1 MILQSFRPGAG
12 VAPVTVTLR
21 SSLGL
26 RVLSPKTISSNG
38 VPPVQTCKQSGSGPR
53 SLSRSAGRLKRFVAL
68 GQATDSQSSEP
79 SIQPSSV
86 WEQKIIT
93 LPAYNRGCHVVTRK
107 LLEQLPELLEFEVGM
122 ANLFIQHTSASLT
135 INENAS
141 PDVPKDLNDS
151 LDKIVPEGNWYRHL
165 DEGMDDM
172 PAHVKSSLMGPSLDL
187 PIRAGRLALGTWQG
201 IYLNEHR
208 NYGGARTIVITLQGC
223 KRADGRKYPAN
234 QSRW

>member
-172 PAHVKSSLMGPSLDL
+172 PAHVKVCWIALGARGKGQIPGNLLPPPSRFSFVEPGISHADQRF
-187 PIRAGRLALGTWQG
+187 PVWRRAGTELP
-201 IYLNEHR
+201 
-208 NYGGARTIVITLQGC
+208 
-223 KRADGRKYPAN
+223 DGPKP
-234 QSRW
+234 